1 MDASTSSIE
10 AVFLTT
16 GEAILPGRIPGGF
29 RLDVIAEYAPD
40 KIRNVVLLGH
50 SHDGKTMLAE
60 AMLFASGGVA
70 RMGSPDQ
77 GTATTDFEPEE
88 QKRKISINLGVAFAE
103 HNGHKVNILDAPGFF
118 DFAGQ
123 VVSGLRAAEGAV
135 VVVGPSSQLAVGTE
149 VAWEQCNRT
158 SKPRIVVVNKLDK
171 EHSDFYGA
179 IDAMRQNLSP
189 RPFPLH
195 LPIGAEQDFR
205 GIVDLLHMKA
215 FVTAE
220 DGKGSEIPIPDEMK
234 PRVEEYRGQ
243 LIEAAAESDD
253 SLLEKYLDA
262 GTLDEEEIQRGL
274 RQGILD
280 AKVAP
285 VVCASATKLLGV
297 RTLLSTIVELMPSPE
312 ADPDKPV
319 KAFVFSTGG
328 DQFGRVTY
336 FKVIAGV
343 VKADAHLPNLSRG
356 GEERLAQIF
365 FPRGKEHVAATEVRA
380 GDIAAATK
388 LSHTLTGDTLG
399 MKDGGPLPGL
409 DLPGP
414 AYSLAITPKARG
426 DEEKISSGLARL
438 SEEDP
443 TLHVERTEETH
454 QLVIAGLG
462 DVHLDV
468 TLEKLRRKYGVEA
481 TTATPRVPYRE
492 TVHGSARAE
501 GRHVKQSGGHGQYG
515 ICVIEVA
522 PTARGEGFVWEDK
535 IFGGSIPQN
544 FRLSV
549 QKGIVDTM
557 SKGVVAGYPMVDVRV
572 TLLDGKYHSVDSN
585 DMAFQIAGSLA
596 IRKGALDAGPVLLE
610 PIVEATIRVPERN
623 LGDIMSD
630 VNGRRG
636 KILGTEPTDG
646 YQDVK
651 VLVPESEMLR
661 FALDLRS
668 VTQGRGSFAM
678 KFSHYEEMPAHLA
691 KGIIEEF
698 QKQHETAASAH

>member
-1 MDASTSSIE
+1 MAADYSH
-10 AVFLTT
+10 
-16 GEAILPGRIPGGF
+16 
-29 RLDVIAEYAPD
+29 D

-50 SHDGKTMLAE
+50 SHDGKTTLAE
-60 AMLFASGGVA
+60 AMLFASGGIA
-70 RMGSPDQ
+70 RMGS
-77 GTATTDFEPEE
+77 TDPNSAALDSEPEE

-103 HNGHKVNILDAPGFF
+103 HNGFKINLLDAPGFF
-118 DFAGQ
+118 DFSGQ
-123 VVSGLRAAEGAV
+123 VISGLRAAEGAV
-135 VVVGPSSQLAVGTE
+135 VVVGPSAQLAVGTE
-149 VAWEQCNRT
+149 IAWEHCNRT
-158 SKPRIVVVNKLDK
+158 SKPRLVVVNKLDK
-171 EHSDFYGA
+171 ENSDFYGA
-179 IDAMRQNLSP
+179 VEAMRQVLSP

-195 LPIGAEQDFR
+195 LPIGSEADFR
-205 GIVDLLHMKA
+205 GIVDLLHLKA
-215 FVTAE
+215 FVTSE
-220 DGKGSEIPIPDEMK
+220 DGKGSEVPIPDDMK
-234 PRVEEYRGQ
+234 GAVEEYRGQ

-262 GTLDEEEIQRGL
+262 GTLDEQEIQRGL

-297 RTLLSTIVELMPSPE
+297 RTLLSTIVELMPPPE
-312 ADPDKPV
+312 AEPDKPV
-319 KAFVFSTGG
+319 KAFIFSTGG
-328 DQFGRVTY
+328 DQFGRVSY
-336 FKVIAGV
+336 FKVLAGT

-365 FPRGKEHVAATEVRA
+365 FPRGKEHVSAAEVHA

-388 LSHTLTGDTLG
+388 LAHTLTGDTLG
-399 MKDGGPLPGL
+399 MKDGGPLPPL
-409 DLPGP
+409 DVPGP

-443 TLHVERTEETH
+443 TLHVERNEETH
-454 QLVIAGLG
+454 QLVISGLG

-468 TLEKLRRKYGVEA
+468 VLEKLKRKYGVEA
-481 TTATPRVPYRE
+481 TTAIPRVPYRE

-544 FRLSV
+544 FRPSV
-549 QKGIVDTM
+549 QKGVVDTM
-557 SKGVVAGYPMVDVRV
+557 AKGVVAGYPMVDVKVRLV
-572 TLLDGKYHSVDSN
+572 DGKYHTVDSN

-596 IRKGALDAGPVLLE
+596 IRRGALDAGPVLLE
-610 PIVEATIRVPERN
+610 PIVEATIHVPERN

-636 KILGTEPTDG
+636 KILGTEPDDG
-646 YQDVK
+646 YQNVK
-651 VLVPESEMLR
+651 VMVPESEMLR

-668 VTQGRGSFAM
+668 ITQGRGSFAM

-698 QKQHETAASAH
+698 QKQHEAAASAH

>member
-1 MDASTSSIE
+1 MADYT
-10 AVFLTT
+10 
-16 GEAILPGRIPGGF
+16 
-29 RLDVIAEYAPD
+29 AE
-40 KIRNVVLLGH
+40 KIRNVVMVGH

-60 AMLFASGGVA
+60 AMLFASGAVA
-70 RMGSPDQ
+70 RLGSPDQ
-77 GTATTDFEPEE
+77 STATTDFEPEE
-88 QKRKISINLGVAFAE
+88 QKRKISINLGIAFAE
-103 HNGHKVNILDAPGFF
+103 HNGHKINILDAPGFF

-123 VVSGLRAAEGAV
+123 VASGLRAAEGAV

-149 VAWEQCNRT
+149 IAWEQCNRT
-158 SKPRIVVVNKLDK
+158 NKPRIVVVNKLDK

-179 IDAMRQNLSP
+179 VAAMREALSP

-205 GIVDLLHMKA
+205 GIVDLLHLKA
-215 FVTAE
+215 YVTAP
-220 DGKGSEIPIPDEMK
+220 DGKGSEVPIPDDMQK
-234 PRVEEYRGQ
+234 RVEEYRGQ

-262 GTLDEEEIQRGL
+262 GTLDDDEIQRGL

-280 AKVAP
+280 GKVAP
-285 VVCASATKLLGV
+285 VVCCSASKLLGV
-297 RTLLSTIVELMPSPE
+297 RTLMSTIAELMPPPE
-312 ADPDKPV
+312 VEPDKPV

-328 DQFGRVTY
+328 DQFGRVSY
-336 FKVIAGV
+336 FKVVAGTL
-343 VKADAHLPNLSRG
+343 KADAHLTNLSRG

-365 FPRGKEHVAATEVRA
+365 FPRGKEHVAATEVHA

-388 LSHTLTGDTLG
+388 LAHTLTGDTLG
-399 MKDGGPLPGL
+399 MKDGGPVPAL

-443 TLHVERTEETH
+443 TLHVERIEETK

-468 TLEKLRRKYGVEA
+468 TLEKLKRKYGVEA
-481 TTATPRVPYRE
+481 TTQVPRVAYRE
-492 TVHGSARAE
+492 TVSGHSRAE

-522 PTARGEGFVWEDK
+522 PTKRGEGFVWEDK
-535 IFGGSIPQN
+535 IFGGAIPQN
-544 FRLSV
+544 FRASV
-549 QKGIVDTM
+549 QKGIVDNM
-557 SKGVVAGYPMVDVRV
+557 AKGVVAGYPMVDVKV
-572 TLLDGKYHSVDSN
+572 TLVDGKFHQVDSN

-596 IRKGALDAGPVLLE
+596 IRKAALEAGPVLLE
-610 PIVEATIRVPERN
+610 PLVEATIHVPERN

-630 VNGRRG
+630 INGRRG

-651 VLVPESEMLR
+651 AMVPESEMLR

-668 VTQGRGSFAM
+668 ITQGRGSFSM

-698 QKQHETAASAH
+698 QKQHEAAS

>member
-1 MDASTSSIE
+1 M
-10 AVFLTT
+10 
-16 GEAILPGRIPGGF
+16 
-29 RLDVIAEYAPD
+29 
-40 KIRNVVLLGH
+40 VLLGH

-60 AMLFASGGVA
+60 AMLFASGAVA

-77 GTATTDFEPEE
+77 GTATTDSEPEE

-171 EHSDFYGA
+171 ENSDFYGA
-179 IDAMRQNLSP
+179 VEAMRGTLSP

-220 DGKGSEIPIPDEMK
+220 DGKGSEIPIPDDMK
-234 PRVEEYRGQ
+234 KRVDEYRGQ
-243 LIEAAAESDD
+243 LVEAAAESDD

-262 GTLDEEEIQRGL
+262 GTLDEDEIQRGL

-285 VVCASATKLLGV
+285 VVCASATRLLGV
-297 RTLLSTIVELMPSPE
+297 RTLLSTIVELMPSPD
-312 ADPDKPV
+312 ADPDKPA

-328 DQFGRVTY
+328 DQFGRVSY
-336 FKVIAGV
+336 FKVIAGA
-343 VKADAHLPNLSRG
+343 VKADAHLSNLSRG

-388 LSHTLTGDTLG
+388 LTHTLTGDTLG

-462 DVHLDV
+462 DVHLDL
-468 TLEKLRRKYGVEA
+468 TLEKLKRKYGVEA

-522 PTARGEGFVWEDK
+522 PTPRGEGFVWEDK

-596 IRKGALDAGPVLLE
+596 IRRGALDAGPVLLE

-668 VTQGRGSFAM
+668 ITQGRGSFAM

-698 QKQHETAASAH
+698 QKQHETAGSAH

>member
-1 MDASTSSIE
+1 MPND
-10 AVFLTT
+10 
-16 GEAILPGRIPGGF
+16 
-29 RLDVIAEYAPD
+29 YAPD

-50 SHDGKTMLAE
+50 SHDGKTMLTE
-60 AMLFASGGVA
+60 AMLFASGGVP
-70 RMGSPDQ
+70 RMGSPDSS
-77 GTATTDFEPEE
+77 TATTDFEPEE

-103 HNGHKVNILDAPGFF
+103 HNGFKINILDAPGFF

-123 VVSGLRAAEGAV
+123 VASGLRAAEGAV
-135 VVVGPSSQLAVGTE
+135 VVVGPTSQLAVGTE
-149 VAWEQCNRT
+149 IAWEHCNRT

-171 EHSDFYGA
+171 ENSDFYGA
-179 IDAMRQNLSP
+179 VAAMRATLSP

-205 GIVDLLHMKA
+205 GIVDLLHLKA

-220 DGKGSEIPIPDEMK
+220 DGKGSEVPIPDDMK
-234 PRVEEYRGQ
+234 QRVDEHRGQ

-262 GTLDEEEIQRGL
+262 GTLDEDEIQRGL
-274 RQGILD
+274 RQGILEG
-280 AKVAP
+280 KVAP
-285 VVCASATKLLGV
+285 VVCCSATKLLGV
-297 RTLLSTIVELMPSPE
+297 RTLMSTIGELMPPPE
-312 ADPDKPV
+312 ADVDKPV
-319 KAFVFSTGG
+319 KAFVFNTAG
-328 DQFGRVTY
+328 DQFGRVSY
-336 FKVIAGV
+336 FKVIAGT

-365 FPRGKEHVAATEVRA
+365 FPRGKEHVATTEIHA
-380 GDIAAATK
+380 GDIGAATK
-388 LSHTLTGDTLG
+388 LAHTLTGDTLG
-399 MKDGGPLPGL
+399 QKDGGPLPPI
-409 DLPGP
+409 DLPPP
-414 AYSLAITPKARG
+414 AYTLAIVPKARG

-443 TLHVERTEETH
+443 TLHVERIEETH

-468 TLEKLRRKYGVEA
+468 TLEKLKRKYGVEA
-481 TTATPRVPYRE
+481 TTSTPRVPYRE

-515 ICVIEVA
+515 ICVIEVG
-522 PTARGEGFVWEDK
+522 PTTRGEGFVWEDK

-544 FRLSV
+544 FRPSV

-557 SKGVVAGYPMVDVRV
+557 AKGVVAGYPMVDVRV
-572 TLLDGKYHSVDSN
+572 TLLDGKYHTVDSN

-596 IRKGALDAGPVLLE
+596 IRRGALEAGPVLLE
-610 PIVEATIRVPERN
+610 PVVEATIRVPERN

-630 VNGRRG
+630 LNGRRG
-636 KILGTEPTDG
+636 KILGTEPQDG

-651 VLVPESEMLR
+651 ALVPESEMLR

-668 VTQGRGSFAM
+668 ITQGRGSFTK
-678 KFSHYEEMPAHLA
+678 KFDHYDEMPAHLA
-691 KGIIEEF
+691 KTIIDQF
-698 QKQHETAASAH
+698 QKEHEAAS